1 MFCYV
6 AMSAGRQTTLDQLR
20 TRQPDREP
28 RTVELRQHHQRFPS
42 FATGERE
49 RRPARAAVWC
59 IPCLILCLAD
69 VERTSMVRRKPVLTS
84 PARRRPPPSSTVP
97 LRPRA
102 SEPSH
107 SAPAASHRFPGPCG
121 PLPRNRLETPT
132 PSLFHRRCG
141 VSKFRHQ
148 REPPT
153 RWPQS
158 ASQLLVDPM
167 TSWSAISAG
176 YSMARRFMT
185 RGTGRTQVSLLQ

>member
-1 MFCYV
+1 MFWISSEP
-6 AMSAGRQTTLDQLR
+6 SARGEEFHYALGAVRPFE
-20 TRQPDREP
+20 TRASPIRLCRKRP
-28 RTVELRQHHQRFPS
+28 
-42 FATGERE
+42 FATHGQRP
-49 RRPARAAVWC
+49 RPARAAVC
-59 IPCLILCLAD
+59 RIPCRILCLAD
-69 VERTSMVRRKPVLTS
+69 VERTSMARRPVLTS
-84 PARRRPPPSSTVP
+84 PAARRRPSPSSTVP

-121 PLPRNRLETPT
+121 QLPRNRLETPT
-132 PSLFHRRCG
+132 PSLSHRRCG
-141 VSKFRHQ
+141 AGKFRHQ
-148 REPPT
+148 RAPPT

-167 TSWSAISAG
+167 TSWSAISAW